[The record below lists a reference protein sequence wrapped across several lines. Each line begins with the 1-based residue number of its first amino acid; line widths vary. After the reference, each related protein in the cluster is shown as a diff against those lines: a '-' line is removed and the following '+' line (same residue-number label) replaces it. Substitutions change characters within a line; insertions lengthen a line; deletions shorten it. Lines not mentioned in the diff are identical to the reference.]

1 MRLKHPRNAIGAG
14 LVFVVVGVLYYL
26 LSRDAGGTTTLVL
39 LGVAMSIAAY
49 ALVMGTPDD
58 R

>member
-1 MRLKHPRNAIGAG
+1 MQVKHPRNAIGVG
-14 LVFVVVGVLYYL
+14 LIFVVIGTIYYL
-26 LSRDAGGTTTLVL
+26 LSHDAGGTTTLVF

-58 R
+58 H